1 MNLSQPGHSIVPGVV
16 PKGTLLYH
24 GTNVSELPP
33 GPEWLAT
40 APEHSYIFCHN
51 GFQADEVKR
60 GCWQLTL
67 TTTRPLKVV
76 YFDGSSAAKIP
87 YGSMDTEDLLA
98 WGVTIPDNAFDE
110 RQRVENL
117 CKWGKKLD
125 VDGFVRYNFTAS
137 KSSCIECCYIVIGW
151 K

>member
-1 MNLSQPGHSIVPGVV
+1 
-16 PKGTLLYH
+16 
-24 GTNVSELPP
+24 
-33 GPEWLAT
+33 
-40 APEHSYIFCHN
+40 
-51 GFQADEVKR
+51 
-60 GCWQLTL
+60 
-67 TTTRPLKVV
+67 
-76 YFDGSSAAKIP
+76 
-87 YGSMDTEDLLA
+87 MDTEDLLA

-137 KSSCIECCYIVIGW
+137 KSSCIEYCYVVIGW